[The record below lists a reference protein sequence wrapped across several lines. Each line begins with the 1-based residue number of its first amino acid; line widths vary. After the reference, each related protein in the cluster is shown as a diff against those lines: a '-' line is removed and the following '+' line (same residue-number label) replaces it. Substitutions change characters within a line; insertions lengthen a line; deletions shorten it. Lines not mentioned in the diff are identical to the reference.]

1 MRPAF
6 CVLYMEMI
14 KKKPVYSNSK
24 RRVPSH
30 KKNEELRKECL
41 KAAYRLLKYR
51 QRSENELRVKL
62 DARFEKVII
71 DSVIDHLREMRMVD
85 DVTFAKHWREQ
96 RETLNPRSK
105 RMVYLELNKKGIDKA
120 LINEV
125 LCNFNDEEN
134 AYRAAKKRANVL
146 SKEGYDKYKR
156 RMSAFLIRR
165 GFNYTVTKQTVDYL
179 WRELS

>member
-6 CVLYMEMI
+6 CVLYMEMVN
-14 KKKPVYSNSK
+14 KKHVYSNGK
-24 RRVPSH
+24 RRVPSQ
-30 KKNEELRKECL
+30 KKKDELREECL

-51 QRSENELRVKL
+51 QRSENELVIKL
-62 DARFEKVII
+62 SARFEKVII
-71 DSVIDHLREMRMVD
+71 DSVIDHLREIRMVD

-96 RETLNPRSK
+96 REILNPRSK

-120 LINEV
+120 VINKV
-125 LCNFNDEEN
+125 LCNFDDEEN
-134 AYRAAKKRANVL
+134 AYRAAKKKATVL

-165 GFNYTVTKQTVDYL
+165 GFNYAVTKQTVDCL